1 MHAEVPE
8 SLKVSLEEISKPEKE
23 KELKEFAL
31 KVFDWNKTTNLV
43 SKNSTL
49 ENIYHHIIDSAHL
62 YPTYKIILTL
72 TSEAGRD
79 FRGS

>member
-1 MHAEVPE
+1 MRAEASE
-8 SLKVSLEEISKPEKE
+8 SLKASLEEISKQKR

-49 ENIYHHIIDSAHL
+49 KN
-62 YPTYKIILTL
+62 
-72 TSEAGRD
+72 TS
-79 FRGS
+79 SHY

>member
-31 KVFDWNKTTNLV
+31 KVFDL
-43 SKNSTL
+43 SL
-49 ENIYHHIIDSAHL
+49 IHI
-62 YPTYKIILTL
+62 
-72 TSEAGRD
+72 
-79 FRGS
+79 

>member
-43 SKNSTL
+43 SNYNL
-49 ENIYHHIIDSAHL
+49 VFG
-62 YPTYKIILTL
+62 ILQ
-72 TSEAGRD
+72 
-79 FRGS
+79 